1 MVVKYLTENIGQE
14 RCTKK
19 GIYACLV
26 ELIEAGIVEEF
37 DCTSTPRS
45 TETQQQRE
53 EHNK

>member
-1 MVVKYLTENIGQE
+1 MCKIFGGKHRSIEF
-14 RCTKK
+14 TKK
-19 GIYACLV
+19 WIYACLV
-26 ELIEAGIVEEF
+26 ELTEAVIVEEF